1 MKAEEKLILIR
12 TILNNYYECVDT
24 EAGYKAG
31 IIDAIC
37 CVACYEEKDVIAYDF
52 IENKEEER

>member
-1 MKAEEKLILIR
+1 MRAEEKLILIR

-24 EAGYKAG
+24 EADYKAG

-37 CVACYEEKDVIAYDF
+37 CVAYYEDHEEKDVIG
-52 IENKEEER
+52 

>member
-12 TILNNYYECVDT
+12 TILNGYYECVDA
-24 EAGYKAG
+24 EEGYKAG

-37 CVACYEEKDVIAYDF
+37 CVACYEEYEEKDVIG
-52 IENKEEER
+52 